1 MINISKNSK
10 DFIFADIFISKAPN
24 FLPFLSFTM
33 DNIKNV
39 KISESSH
46 RLLKEYCKK
55 NGLKIHKYL
64 ELLIEKNCKEKK
76 YIYGEN

>member
-1 MINISKNSK
+1 
-10 DFIFADIFISKAPN
+10 
-24 FLPFLSFTM
+24 M

-46 RLLKEYCKK
+46 KLLKDHCKK

-76 YIYGEN
+76 DIYGEN